1 MYALYFI
8 LSLVVCWSLGAG
20 IGVLFLYSGWT
31 SVSMVSDS
39 KSFEES
45 LNQLN
50 DIVNKMSGGK
60 TSLEE
65 SLKLFEDGIRLVGAC
80 KKKLTEAEQKV
91 QMLTNQ
97 NNGNA
102 GQLQDVVI
110 DGNSVTPTAG
120 IRTHDVNNDMDQ
132 RYHGQR
138 TAKLNEDNIPF

>member
-1 MYALYFI
+1 
-8 LSLVVCWSLGAG
+8 
-20 IGVLFLYSGWT
+20 
-31 SVSMVSDS
+31 
-39 KSFEES
+39 
-45 LNQLN
+45 
-50 DIVNKMSGGK
+50 
-60 TSLEE
+60 
-65 SLKLFEDGIRLVGAC
+65 
-80 KKKLTEAEQKV
+80 
-91 QMLTNQ
+91 MLTNQ